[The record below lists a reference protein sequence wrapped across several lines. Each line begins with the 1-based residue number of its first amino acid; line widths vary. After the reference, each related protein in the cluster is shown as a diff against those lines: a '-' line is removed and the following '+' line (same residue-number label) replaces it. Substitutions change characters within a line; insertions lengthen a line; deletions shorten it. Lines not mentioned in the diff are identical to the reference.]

1 LNAVNY
7 ENIKNYLYDVMGLS
21 VVIKHWDGGET
32 LPYYLHDAYE
42 FAAIELLGG
51 QYVLMLERDKAGG
64 ASKVRKHLDAL
75 HQATGA
81 VGVFV
86 SASLSSYERKRLIGQ
101 RVPFIVPGNQLYLP
115 DLGIDLREYF
125 RKSHAAMEKKLSPA
139 TQALLI
145 SALLNHWKVDVH
157 PAELG
162 ARLSYTSM
170 TLSRAVNE
178 LAQAGLATVVEVG
191 RERWLHFD
199 DDAPTTWRKARPLL
213 RDPVKKRVWA
223 KPDPVI
229 QKHAR
234 LAGETALAAASMLA
248 EPAHPVYAISSAQ
261 WKHAQQLGMHELPA
275 AEPDACLWQIW
286 SYEPNLGQ
294 ISGQVDALSLI
305 LSLRN
310 EQDERVQIALSEFEE
325 KLTW

>member
-1 LNAVNY
+1 MNY
-7 ENIKNYLYDVMGLS
+7 KNIERYLHEVMGLS
-21 VVIKHWDGGET
+21 VVIKPWGGGAA
-32 LPYYLHDAYE
+32 LPYFLHDVYE
-42 FAAIELLGG
+42 FATIDLLGG

-64 ASKVRKHLDAL
+64 ASKVRKQLDAL
-75 HQATGA
+75 NQASGA

-86 SASLSSYERKRLIGQ
+86 SASLSSYERKRLIEQ

-125 RKSHAAMEKKLSPA
+125 RKSRAVQDKKLSPA

-145 SALLNHWKVDVH
+145 GALLNPWKFDVH

-162 ARLSYTSM
+162 THLNYTSM

-178 LAQAGLATVVEVG
+178 LAHVGLATVIEVG

-199 DDAPTTWRKARPLL
+199 NDAPTTWRKAQPLL

-223 KPDPVI
+223 KSVPI
-229 QKHAR
+229 IHEQAR
-234 LAGETALAAASMLA
+234 LAGETALATVSMLA
-248 EPAHPVYAISSAQ
+248 EPAHPVYAISSEE
-261 WKHAQQLGMHELPA
+261 WKHAQQLGMRELPV
-275 AEPDACLWQIW
+275 AESDACLWQIW
-286 SYEPNLGQ
+286 SYTPN
-294 ISGQVDALSLI
+294 ISQVAGSVDDLSLI

-310 EQDERVQIALSEFEE
+310 EHDERVQIALSEFEE

>member
-1 LNAVNY
+1 MNY

-21 VVIKHWDGGET
+21 VVIKPWGGGAV
-32 LPYYLHDAYE
+32 LPYFLHDAYE
-42 FAAIELLGG
+42 FAVIELLSG

-75 HQATGA
+75 EHATGA
-81 VGVFV
+81 VGIFV
-86 SASLSSYERKRLIGQ
+86 SDSLSSYERKRLIGQ
-101 RVPFIVPGNQLYLP
+101 RVPFIVPRNQLYLP
-115 DLGIDLREYF
+115 DIGIDLREYF
-125 RKSHAAMEKKLSPA
+125 RKSRAVMDKKLSPA

-145 SALLNHWKVDVH
+145 AGLLNPWKVDVH

-178 LAQAGLATVVEVG
+178 LANVGLSTVIEVG
-191 RERWLHFD
+191 RERWLHFE
-199 DDAPTTWRKARPLL
+199 DDAPTTWRKAQPLL
-213 RDPVKKRVWA
+213 RDPVKKLVWA
-223 KPDPVI
+223 KPDPII
-229 QKHAR
+229 QKSAL
-234 LAGETALAAASMLA
+234 LAGETALAEVSLLA
-248 EPAHPVYAISSAQ
+248 EPAQPVYAISSAQ
-261 WKHAQQLGMHELPA
+261 WKHAQQLGMSELPA

-286 SYEPNLGQ
+286 SYNPNISQ
-294 ISGQVDALSLI
+294 IPGQVDPLSLI